1 MDRTMHCCTGGGSES
16 WRYMRK
22 PTVLV
27 TVAMLVLCAFASPAG
42 AKKPPPP
49 PPPPGGGT
57 YDTHLTRAPYLTDL
71 VGLHVIVNFATDQSG
86 SAASV
91 SYGPSS
97 GGTCTLGS
105 SETAVRSTVTVGTVS
120 EYQWKASLTLP
131 SAGSYCYRALL
142 GTTDLLGG
150 RASPAFTTQAA
161 TGSSPALLVRGLRRL
176 GPRRRQRQQPRPA
189 GPARHARHEWRPLC
203 RHHRRQRLPVGQPDE
218 LRRPPAGRLRDG
230 RNLGANFWPVPGASV
245 PLFTSAGNHGLS
257 GTAHADL
264 TNWPQDLAVA
274 SSGGRYANDL
284 YCCVNGT
291 TSTNYASAWYA
302 FNAGPARF
310 YVLTSAWGDTNT
322 GTASVYAN
330 DYAAHFAPGTPE
342 YAWLLADLQSRPL
355 EPQVRVLALSVLQR

>member
-150 RASPAFTTQAA
+150 RASPAFTTQAPA
-161 TGSSPALLVRGLRRL
+161 GSSQPFSFAVFGDWGLVDANGNNPDQQNLLGTLADER
-176 GPRRRQRQQPRPA
+176 
-189 GPARHARHEWRPLC
+189 RPLR

-218 LRRPPAGRLRDG
+218 LRRPPAGRRRDERDLR
-230 RNLGANFWPVPGASV
+230 R
-245 PLFTSAGNHGLS
+245 
-257 GTAHADL
+257 
-264 TNWPQDLAVA
+264 
-274 SSGGRYANDL
+274 
-284 YCCVNGT
+284 
-291 TSTNYASAWYA
+291 
-302 FNAGPARF
+302 
-310 YVLTSAWGDTNT
+310 
-322 GTASVYAN
+322 
-330 DYAAHFAPGTPE
+330 E
-342 YAWLLADLQSRPL
+342 LLAGARCIGAALHRP
-355 EPQVRVLALSVLQR
+355 RATMA